1 MATVIRRAALWF
13 ALLATACAGPPTPP
27 GEAPPAAERP
37 APVAATGPLPEQGD
51 PSRRPP
57 QLPGA
62 SGSLAARPLDRY
74 LAVYARPGA
83 PAPAFVLDARNP
95 TGSLAPLLVGGL
107 RPGGWLEVLLPLRPN
122 GTTGWV
128 RAEEVRLVE
137 PRFRIEVDL
146 SERTLVLERDGR
158 VLRRLRVGIG
168 RPETPTPTGRFS
180 VWVKVPQRNP
190 RGPYGSLALGLS
202 GFSEVLER
210 WPGEGR
216 LAIHGTVDPD
226 DRGAR
231 VSAGCI
237 RVYDPELRALRAVP
251 LGTPVVIHG

>member
-1 MATVIRRAALWF
+1 MIRRAAL
-13 ALLATACAGPPTPP
+13 AVVLAVAACAGPPAPP
-27 GEAPPAAERP
+27 GEAPAGGAPPIAGPLAGPEDPFRPLRAP
-37 APVAATGPLPEQGD
+37 APAPGPLG
-51 PSRRPP
+51 
-57 QLPGA
+57 
-62 SGSLAARPLDRY
+62 ARPLGRY
-74 LAVYARPGA
+74 LGVYARPGA
-83 PAPAFVLDARNP
+83 LAPGFVLDARNP
-95 TGSLAPLLVGGL
+95 TGQLAPMLVRGV

-146 SERTLVLERDGR
+146 SRRALVLERDGR

-168 RPETPTPTGRFS
+168 RPATPTPTGRFY

-216 LAIHGTVDPD
+216 LAIHGTTDPA

-237 RVYDPELRALRAVP
+237 RVFNPDLRALRRVP
-251 LGTPVVIHG
+251 LGTPVLIHR

>member
-1 MATVIRRAALWF
+1 MIRGAAL
-13 ALLATACAGPPTPP
+13 AVVLVVAACAGPPAPP
-27 GEAPPAAERP
+27 AEAPAGEAPPIAGPLARPEDPFRPLRAP
-37 APVAATGPLPEQGD
+37 APAPGPLG
-51 PSRRPP
+51 
-57 QLPGA
+57 
-62 SGSLAARPLDRY
+62 ARPLGRY
-74 LAVYARPGA
+74 LAVYHRPGA
-83 PAPAFVLDARNP
+83 AAPGFVLDARNP
-95 TGSLAPLLVGGL
+95 TGQLPPMLVREV

-146 SERTLVLERDGR
+146 SRRALVLERDGR

-168 RPETPTPTGRFS
+168 RPETPTPTGRFY

-216 LAIHGTVDPD
+216 LAIHGTADPA

-237 RVYDPELRALRAVP
+237 RVFNPDLRALRRVP
-251 LGTPVVIHG
+251 LGTPVLIHR